1 MTSNTK
7 YIEQKFN
14 KELKLLIY
22 LSQDELTQENLTV
35 NLHEIDW
42 GEFLDLT
49 LKHRLVSHVLKHAT
63 FLAEH
68 IPISTY
74 EKLIE
79 FRLEHSKNSLNYA
92 VHAIRIYQKFTENEV
107 QHCFFKGPMLSLE
120 LYQDIGFRNF
130 GDIDILVEEKDAE
143 KAKLI
148 LEELD
153 FSCIYP
159 KIDLSEKQKKVNYS
173 ISHHYH
179 FKHPIQNIH
188 IELHWSITNPKAYSG
203 LKTNEIILNSR
214 KLKVS
219 NYELNYISKTENL
232 VYQAAHG
239 SIHQWYRLFWLKDFS
254 VLYKKSTGED
264 IKTAYELSKKLKLQ
278 KSFIQACYLAK
289 LIYHIKLPDFLNQ
302 QLKLFLIKTPI
313 KSISSTDLGQK
324 GVKGKI
330 SFVFYRLK
338 LKPDFIYYFEL
349 IYRLRTHL
357 TDWELLNL
365 PNALFFLYYPL
376 RPFLL
381 IYKFLKKR

>member
-1 MTSNTK
+1 MTHDKK
-7 YIEQKFN
+7 YIEQNFSD
-14 KELKLLIY
+14 ELKLLIY
-22 LSQDELTQENLTV
+22 LSQDEINQGNLPV
-35 NLHEIDW
+35 NIHNIDW
-42 GEFLDLT
+42 EDFIDLT
-49 LKHRLVSHVLKHAT
+49 LKHRLVSHVLKHST
-63 FLAEH
+63 FLAEY

-92 VHAIRIYQKFTENEV
+92 VHAIRIHQKFIENNV
-107 QHCFFKGPMLSLE
+107 PHCFFKGPVLSLE
-120 LYQDIGFRNF
+120 LYHDIGFRNF

-159 KIDLSEKQKKVNYS
+159 KIELSEKQKKVNYS

-239 SIHQWYRLFWLKDFS
+239 AIHQWYRLFWLKDFS
-254 VLYKKSTGED
+254 VLYKKSSIEEL
-264 IKTAYELSKKLKLQ
+264 KKAYQLSKKLKLQ
-278 KSFIQACYLAK
+278 KSFNQACYLSN
-289 LIYHIKLPDFLNQ
+289 LIYDISLPDFLTNPG
-302 QLKLFLIKTPI
+302 KSFLIKTPI
-313 KSISSTDLGQK
+313 KSISSMDLSQK
-324 GVKGKI
+324 GVIGKI
-330 SFVFYRLK
+330 SFIFYRLK
-338 LKPDFIYYFEL
+338 LKPDSKYYFEL
-349 IYRLRTHL
+349 LYRLRTHL
-357 TDWELLNL
+357 SDWELLRL
-365 PNALFFLYYPL
+365 PNSLFFLYYPL

-381 IYKFLKKR
+381 IYKLLRKK